1 MKKITIL
8 FLFISSFSLIN
19 AQSSDIDSVKAL
31 KVDRNI
37 LTLSQSTKDRFDS
50 NGLTFYINQYYNLSD
65 WNNDGLGDLVIM
77 IGFNEAVN
85 DDDYLALFL
94 QKKTDQKIEFIEDPN
109 YLMSI
114 QGHIE
119 DFNSSVGDLNGDN
132 LLDIVVPTH
141 NYHGPEGKQPSYY
154 LGKNETTDKLFINT
168 GTGLTRFELDTT
180 TIHQNQNNGGVPEH
194 MPTSGITVLDWD
206 FDGKL
211 EILVSDQAYRRIREV
226 SNPVKDKLFSSFEI
240 DANNNITREFVFDLD
255 FPLGIPESDSKY
267 IHTRMHFLSVINDTL
282 YLLHYKRKGWDI
294 ENLIFVDENIQNPN
308 NQEIIWHADAKVLV
322 IDMKK
327 SFGKEGLIKEIIL
340 ESTHKGGDLIYQD
353 GFHPSDIDNDGK
365 VEFLAMYWYESK
377 FKQVPFIKIYDDDG
391 TDVTDKWLGDKY
403 METSLKG
410 GGNGLQM
417 GDFNNDGFIDFTPKD
432 GWRYNAQTH
441 SPPKVE
447 GGNGTFAIFLN
458 DGEKFNQYN
467 VDFTDFDQSSNDSGL
482 NYGGG
487 SQIKRYPVDFDNDGY
502 YEFMIIKDQINPPP
516 NIDIVTVN
524 YKNNIEDI
532 SDVSIKEDSIKV
544 IKLSAADL
552 KGDAI
557 SYSAK
562 SSEDNVSAVISND
575 TLTLTPALNW
585 HGDAQVTAYASGSSW
600 KWKDSTTFKLTVT
613 PANDIPKPFFWNTVK
628 SDSIAITKDNLNST
642 YDLDWTESVDV
653 DGDTINY
660 IVYAK
665 IGEYRSEE
673 IFDTTATNYF
683 IPYQE
688 IAEGAFEGLP
698 GNTAT
703 VYFSVWAHDGTDS
716 VKISRDDRV
725 LYVNRYD
732 YLSIESEGIPNEFA
746 LHENYPNPFNPTT
759 QIRFDL
765 PVMGNATLTI
775 YNMIGQKI
783 RTFTMQSA
791 PAGYHS
797 LTWNATNDLG
807 APVAAGVYLYQLQT
821 DGFIKTKKMVL
832 LK

>member
-8 FLFISSFSLIN
+8 FLFISSLSLIN

-37 LTLSQSTKDRFDS
+37 VTLSQSTKDKFDS
-50 NGLTFYINQYYNLSD
+50 NGLTFYINQYYNVSD
-65 WNNDGLGDLVIM
+65 WNNDGLGDLVVM
-77 IGFNEAVN
+77 VGYNDALN
-85 DDDYLALFL
+85 DDNYLSLFL

-180 TIHQNQNNGGVPEH
+180 TIHQNQNYGGVPEH
-194 MPTSGITVLDWD
+194 MPTSGITVIDWD

-267 IHTRMHFLSVINDTL
+267 IHTRMHFLSVMNDTL

-294 ENLIFVDENIQNPN
+294 ENLIFVDENVQRPN
-308 NQEIIWHADAKVLV
+308 NQEIVSHADAKVLV

-327 SFGKEGLIKEIIL
+327 SFGKEGLIKEITL

-365 VEFLAMYWYESK
+365 VEFIAMYWYESK
-377 FKQVPFIKIYDDDG
+377 HKQVPFIKIYDDDG

-403 METSLKG
+403 METSKKG

-432 GWRYNAQTH
+432 GWYYNAQRH
-441 SPPKVE
+441 IPPKVK
-447 GGNGTFAIFLN
+447 GDYGTFAIFLN
-458 DGEKFNQYN
+458 DGEKFEQYN
-467 VDFTDFDQSSNDSGL
+467 VDFHDFSNQVL

-487 SQIKRYPVDFDNDGY
+487 SQLKRNPVDFDNDGY
-502 YEFMIIKDQINPPP
+502 YEFMIIKDQVTPPP
-516 NIDIVTVN
+516 NIDIVTVD
-524 YKNNIEDI
+524 YTSFDWI
-532 SDVSIKEDSIKV
+532 S
-544 IKLSAADL
+544 
-552 KGDAI
+552 
-557 SYSAK
+557 
-562 SSEDNVSAVISND
+562 SAVDTVNISKNTIND
-575 TLTLTPALNW
+575 DYTLEWGT
-585 HGDAQVTAYASGSSW
+585 S
-600 KWKDSTTFKLTVT
+600 
-613 PANDIPKPFFWNTVK
+613 TVK
-628 SDSIAITKDNLNST
+628 S
-642 YDLDWTESVDV
+642 SV
-653 DGDTINY
+653 NY
-660 IVYAK
+660 LVYAK
-665 IGEYRSEE
+665 VGFNPPEE
-673 IFDTTATNYF
+673 IYDTTVTKLHISNKEF
-683 IPYQE
+683 LNNI
-688 IAEGAFEGLP
+688 FESFP
-698 GNTAT
+698 TVSAAT
-703 VYFSVWAHDGTDS
+703 VRFSVSAIYGSDT
-716 VKISRDDRV
+716 VKVTGDDRV
-725 LYVNRYD
+725 VYVNRYEF
-732 YLSIESEGIPNEFA
+732 LSTEGEGIPTEFA
-746 LHENYPNPFNPTT
+746 LHENYPNPFNPSTT
-759 QIRFDL
+759 LRFDL
-765 PVMGNATLTI
+765 PEVSDVNVVI
-775 YNMIGQKI
+775 YNMLGQKV
-783 RTFTMQSA
+783 RTFNMNSISA
-791 PAGYHS
+791 GSHS
-797 LTWNATNDLG
+797 IKWNATNDYG
-807 APVAAGVYLYQLQT
+807 DPVSAGIYLYQLQAK
-821 DGFIKTKKMVL
+821 DFVKTRKMVL

>member
-8 FLFISSFSLIN
+8 FLFISSLSLIN

-65 WNNDGLGDLVIM
+65 WNNDGLEDLIVQTGYNHEI
-77 IGFNEAVN
+77 N
-85 DDDYLALFL
+85 DDDYLSLFL
-94 QKKTDQKIEFIEDPN
+94 QKRTGDKVEFIEEPN
-109 YLMSI
+109 YLMEI
-114 QGHIE
+114 QGHIG
-119 DFNSSVGDLNGDN
+119 DFKHSVGDLNGDS
-132 LLDIVVPTH
+132 LLDIVVRTQT
-141 NYHGPEGKQPSYY
+141 YHGEQGKQPSYY
-154 LGKNETTDKLFINT
+154 LGEWQTTDKLFINN
-168 GTGLTRFELDTT
+168 GEGLTRFELDTT
-180 TIHQNQNNGGVPEH
+180 IKTMGGEYYN
-194 MPTSGITVLDWD
+194 TSGIKVLDWD

-211 EILVSDQAYRRIREV
+211 EVLVSDYQRIRDV
-226 SNPVKDKLFSSFEI
+226 SNPIKDRLFSSYEI
-240 DANNNITREFVFDLD
+240 DANNNITREFVFDWD
-255 FPLGIPESDSKY
+255 FPLNLPEDDISY
-267 IHTRMHFLSVINDTL
+267 INTEMKFFSAIKDTL
-282 YLLHYKRKGWDI
+282 YLLHYKNKSWNIDY
-294 ENLIFVDENIQNPN
+294 ETFVDERPN
-308 NQEIIWHADAKVLV
+308 GEENVWHADAKVLV

-327 SFGKEGLIKEIIL
+327 SLGKEGLIKEIIL
-340 ESTHKGGDLIYQD
+340 ESTHRGGDLIND
-353 GFHPSDIDNDGK
+353 GFHPADIDNDSK
-365 VEFLAMYWYESK
+365 MEFITMYFYESK
-377 FKQVPFIKIYDDDG
+377 YKQVPFIKIYDDDG
-391 TDVTDKWLGDKY
+391 ADVTDKWLGDKF
-403 METSLKG
+403 METSTG
-410 GGNGLQM
+410 GGGGGLLI

-502 YEFMIIKDQINPPP
+502 YEFMIIKDQTNPPP

-532 SDVSIKEDSIKV
+532 FDVSIKEDSIKV

-552 KGDAI
+552 KGGAI

-600 KWKDSTTFKLTVT
+600 KWKDSTTFTLTVT
-613 PANDIPKPFFWNTVK
+613 PVSDSPKPFFWNTVK

-703 VYFSVWAHDGTDS
+703 IYFSVWAHDGTDS

-732 YLSIESEGIPNEFA
+732 YLSIESEGIPDEFA
-746 LHENYPNPFNPTT
+746 LHDNYPNPFNPMT

-765 PVMGNATLTI
+765 PEMSNATLTI

-783 RTFTMQSA
+783 RTFNMKSA

-807 APVAAGVYLYQLQT
+807 APVSAGVYLYQLQT
-821 DGFIKTKKMVL
+821 KGIVKTKKMIM